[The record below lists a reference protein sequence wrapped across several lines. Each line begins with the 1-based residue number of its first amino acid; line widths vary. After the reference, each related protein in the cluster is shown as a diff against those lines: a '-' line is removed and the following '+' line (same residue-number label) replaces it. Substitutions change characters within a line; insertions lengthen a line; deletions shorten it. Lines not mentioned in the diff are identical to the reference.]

1 MTFLTFSVKMTLNT
15 RGYNSVWSPEGSFSR
30 AAAASY
36 IASMFV
42 ASLYVRKV
50 APLSVK
56 NWQKLVTTWVAPWL
70 GQFGEKELGRFRKS
84 EMGAKKER
92 RGRVKDVSFLNAI
105 SEGRRAFFSPP
116 FMQHFPCGFS

>member
-15 RGYNSVWSPEGSFSR
+15 RGYNSVWSPEGFFSR

-56 NWQKLVTTWVAPWL
+56 NWQKVVTTWDGDSSGKRNWAGFENPKW
-70 GQFGEKELGRFRKS
+70 GQRNREGEE
-84 EMGAKKER
+84 
-92 RGRVKDVSFLNAI
+92 
-105 SEGRRAFFSPP
+105 
-116 FMQHFPCGFS
+116 